1 MISEAEQ
8 IQNLLKEV
16 NSTIK
21 AWTKLSR
28 ELLADPTKET
38 TDTNYF
44 RIKSNIGMLLH
55 WHGKLVSKTVSPA
68 EMEEAKMSM
77 TKMLEG
83 ARRSQ
88 AGFLVPKNLH
98 SLVQSGTK
106 IEGPNFGIVELYD
119 LHHKMKKDC

>member
-1 MISEAEQ
+1 
-8 IQNLLKEV
+8 
-16 NSTIK
+16 
-21 AWTKLSR
+21 
-28 ELLADPTKET
+28 
-38 TDTNYF
+38 
-44 RIKSNIGMLLH
+44 MLLH

-119 LHHKMKKDC
+119 LHHKMKKDFVDSSNVPERYPLNKMQQFSLQDKIQQKQSGFKRQT